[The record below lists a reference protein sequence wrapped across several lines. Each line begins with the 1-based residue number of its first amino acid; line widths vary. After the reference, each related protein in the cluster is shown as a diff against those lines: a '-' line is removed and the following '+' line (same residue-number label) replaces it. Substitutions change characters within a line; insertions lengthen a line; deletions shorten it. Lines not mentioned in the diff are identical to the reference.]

1 MRREAWFQMLEN
13 SLRRLPKAVGIRV
26 AFEADSTLGPEDA
39 KGLYVQR
46 SATGEFVRSELTYSP
61 QDESTPGARWYLPL
75 RAEGGGKWA
84 EGRKKT

>member
-1 MRREAWFQMLEN
+1 MALADEIREWSPMRREAWFQMLEKL
-13 SLRRLPKAVGIRV
+13 LRRLPKAVGIRV

-61 QDESTPGARWYLPL
+61 QDESTPGALVFALTR
-75 RAEGGGKWA
+75 
-84 EGRKKT
+84 